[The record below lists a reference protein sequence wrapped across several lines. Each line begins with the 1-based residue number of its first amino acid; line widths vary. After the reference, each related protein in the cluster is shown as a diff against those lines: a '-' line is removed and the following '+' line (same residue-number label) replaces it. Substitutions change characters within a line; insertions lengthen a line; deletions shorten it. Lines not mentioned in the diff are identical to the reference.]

1 MMEDKAKLVSKVLVL
16 DHSPDCH
23 ETIKSFCEANN
34 LVGLKVQE
42 DNVMSVLKS
51 NVDLGAILLSEKFF
65 GYAHGGLALAYEMHQ
80 IRPELPIFLR
90 REYVDNLDD
99 LSETDKKSF
108 TVAYTLKTIDK
119 LRKYIDECIFC
130 VMYPNALVR
139 GITELTKTALESQF
153 KEMTAEIETPYIVR
167 DRIIFGE
174 IFTLIPLESSWCR
187 GYMMLQTQEESL
199 LELIKNDRTHVNPD
213 DAEDFRN
220 VNNVLG
226 EITNLIWGSFKNRF
240 ISYTKSNINMAQVP
254 LVINHQHRYISFGSE
269 NPQLCFKYRLVDND
283 KSVTKSYLVY
293 QRFVFNLNFSPEDF
307 VENENV
313 MDQLMDSGELE
324 LF

>member
-1 MMEDKAKLVSKVLVL
+1 
-16 DHSPDCH
+16 
-23 ETIKSFCEANN
+23 
-34 LVGLKVQE
+34 
-42 DNVMSVLKS
+42 
-51 NVDLGAILLSEKFF
+51 
-65 GYAHGGLALAYEMHQ
+65 MHQ
-80 IRPELPIFLR
+80 VRPELPIFLR

-119 LRKYIDECIFC
+119 LKKYIEECIFC

-139 GITELTKTALESQF
+139 GITELTKVALESQF
-153 KEMTAEIETPYIVR
+153 KGIVAEIDTPYIVR

-199 LELIKNDRTHVNPD
+199 LDLIKNDKTHVNPD

-269 NPQLCFKYRLVDND
+269 NPQLCFRYRLVDTD
-283 KSVTKSYLVY
+283 KSVSKTYLLY
-293 QRFVFNLNFSPEDF
+293 QRFVFNLNFSIEDF
-307 VENENV
+307 TENENV
-313 MDQLMDSGELE
+313 MDELMNSGELE

>member
-1 MMEDKAKLVSKVLVL
+1 MEDKAKLVSKVLVL

-23 ETIKSFCEANN
+23 EAIKDFCDAHD

-90 REYVDNLDD
+90 REYIDNLDD

-108 TVAYTLKTIDK
+108 TVAYTIKTIDK
-119 LRKYIDECIFC
+119 LTKYIEECIFC

-139 GITELTKTALESQF
+139 GITELTKVALESQF
-153 KEMTAEIETPYIVR
+153 KGVVAEIDTPYIVR

-199 LELIKNDRTHVNPD
+199 LDLIKNDKTHVNPD
-213 DAEDFRN
+213 DVEDFRN

-269 NPQLCFKYRLVDND
+269 NPQLCFRYRLVDTD
-283 KSVTKSYLVY
+283 KNVTRTYLLY

-307 VENENV
+307 TENENV
-313 MDQLMDSGELE
+313 MDELMNSGELE

>member
-16 DHSPDCH
+16 DHSTDCH
-23 ETIKSFCEANN
+23 ESIKSFCEENN

-80 IRPELPIFLR
+80 VRPELPIFLR
-90 REYVDNLDD
+90 REHIDNLDD

-153 KEMTAEIETPYIVR
+153 KGIAADIETPYIVR

-199 LELIKNDRTHVNPD
+199 LELIKNDKTHVNPD

-269 NPQLCFKYRLVDND
+269 NPQLCFKYRLVDTD
-283 KSVTKSYLVY
+283 KNITKSYLIY